1 MTSASS
7 YFEVGDMSTSVIRGY
22 SETGKGIRRPATFSA
37 TRDEHTG
44 TMGVMN
50 KLRRLLGL
58 VEGHENQVAEQVSK
72 RTSVSEEKA
81 KEGINKAQE
90 AVNKDSSENTEDR
103 SHH

>member
-1 MTSASS
+1 
-7 YFEVGDMSTSVIRGY
+7 
-22 SETGKGIRRPATFSA
+22 
-37 TRDEHTG
+37 
-44 TMGVMN
+44 MGVMN

-58 VEGHENQVAEQVSK
+58 VEGREDQVAKQVSK

-90 AVNKDSSENTEDR
+90 AVNQDSSENTEDR

>member
-1 MTSASS
+1 M
-7 YFEVGDMSTSVIRGY
+7 YLRDY
-22 SETGKGIRRPATFSA
+22 SETGKSVRRPAIFSA

-44 TMGVMN
+44 IMGVMN

-58 VEGHENQVAEQVSK
+58 VEGHEDKVAEQVSK

-90 AVNKDSSENTEDR
+90 AVNKDSSENTDDR